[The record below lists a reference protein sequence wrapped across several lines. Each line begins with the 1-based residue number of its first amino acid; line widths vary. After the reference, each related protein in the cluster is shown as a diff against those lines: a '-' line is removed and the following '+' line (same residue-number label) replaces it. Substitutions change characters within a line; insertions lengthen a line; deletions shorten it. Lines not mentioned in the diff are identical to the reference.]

1 VSFADGIHGLIAG
14 NGGIILRTEDGGG
27 AWVSQESGVM
37 SDLLRVAAPDL
48 NNAWVVTYG
57 SILHSGDGGQSW
69 VAKESDI
76 GHWFYTL
83 AFADAQNGWALGDFG
98 VIYRTSDGG
107 KQWTVQTAKLSSE
120 QVF

>member
-1 VSFADGIHGLIAG
+1 
-14 NGGIILRTEDGGG
+14 
-27 AWVSQESGVM
+27 M

-83 AFADAQNGWALGDFG
+83 AFADEK
-98 VIYRTSDGG
+98 TDGH
-107 KQWTVQTAKLSSE
+107 WETLV
-120 QVF
+120 